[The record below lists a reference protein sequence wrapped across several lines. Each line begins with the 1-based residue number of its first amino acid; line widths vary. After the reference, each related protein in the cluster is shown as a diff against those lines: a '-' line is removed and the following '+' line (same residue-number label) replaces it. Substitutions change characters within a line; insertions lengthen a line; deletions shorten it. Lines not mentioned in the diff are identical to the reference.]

1 MEAIASKI
9 YMGGVVLVM
18 LYFDYTF
25 YVYVESSEE
34 EQPLLDTNFPDITF
48 QKQGVQLKTYSRGVG
63 GFAELRRLSLWKVVN
78 EFADDDHDDQ
88 PLVECV
94 SKTTKTKALS
104 GGTVLHAD
112 AKQSERQ
119 REEDA
124 KSGEEKAA
132 RLVETARKTSLP
144 HHITPLKATAV
155 STLKAMPNMGGMKAP
170 WDETGR
176 PLGLRK

>member
-9 YMGGVVLVM
+9 YIGGVVLVM

-25 YVYVESSEE
+25 YVYLESGEE

-48 QKQGVQLKTYSRGVG
+48 QKEGVQLKTYNKGVG
-63 GFAELRRLSLWKVVN
+63 GFSELRRMSIWKVVN
-78 EFADDDHDDQ
+78 DEEQDDEQ
-88 PLVECV
+88 LVDCI
-94 SKTTKTKALS
+94 SKAKTKTMM
-104 GGTVLHAD
+104 GGTSALHAD
-112 AKQSERQ
+112 AKQNESR

-124 KSGEEKAA
+124 KSGEEK
-132 RLVETARKTSLP
+132 RLGDTSRKTSLP
-144 HHITPLKATAV
+144 HHVAPLKATAV
-155 STLKAMPNMGGMKAP
+155 STLKAMPDLGGMKAP